1 MLTPCWLLLRVEVDR
16 LPHASF
22 SAMTPEL
29 LYTYYTIMSQMNI
42 HLHFHYGYMHTA
54 EFLHNGL
61 FLRGPSHMLAPMKVY
76 DWLNLFNQSINQ

>member
-54 EFLHNGL
+54 EFLHNGS